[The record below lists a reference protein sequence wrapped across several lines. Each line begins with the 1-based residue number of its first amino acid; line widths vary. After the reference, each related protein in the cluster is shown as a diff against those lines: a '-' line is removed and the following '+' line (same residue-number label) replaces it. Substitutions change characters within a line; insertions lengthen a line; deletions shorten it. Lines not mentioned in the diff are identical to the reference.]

1 MRNFRRLLLVAGVL
15 AVAGFTTAYVSDRV
29 GYEPEPW
36 LRDLDALE
44 RHMGLVYANL
54 EWVVERRGLELP
66 VLDRRT
72 RRAIEGAGSRRAAR
86 TALGDFVEAFDDP
99 HLRIERPPPAWL
111 AGLPGIGGDGG
122 GGESGEEPALPP
134 EASGREVCR
143 HLGYQDDD
151 HGFGFDV
158 EALPGWS
165 ALPDDGA
172 FPSGT
177 FWLHDGRRAGILRI
191 AQFGEDR
198 YLSACAE
205 AWEAEAGDRRGSC
218 GGECLGEF
226 RRRASDRLAR
236 RVSDRVREL
245 RAAGIDAIVVDVTG
259 NGGGSEWVDPVTRIF
274 SDRPLRAMRVAGVR
288 HPRSLEPAAERLA
301 VVDSLLTEPDFGR
314 ESRALL
320 ELARGRL
327 ASVLA
332 EIEAPCDR
340 SPIWRGRDPEC
351 RQTITAPTY
360 ATGVFDHLPEDALA
374 DVPARADLYAPF
386 GRDVPVGT
394 WSGPLYVLADG
405 GSASATE
412 AFVAMLKDNGA
423 ATVIGERTYGAGCGY
438 TDGGLP
444 IELPNSR
451 LVVWMPDCARYR
463 IDGTNEIEG
472 IEPDVALPW
481 SELDGAERARA
492 LVEVV
497 SGR

>member
-1 MRNFRRLLLVAGVL
+1 MRILRRLLLVAVAL
-15 AVAGFTTAYVSDRV
+15 AVAGLTTAYVSDRV
-29 GYEPEPW
+29 GYDPEPW

-66 VLDRRT
+66 VLDRRI
-72 RRAIEGAGSRRAAR
+72 RQAIEDAGSRRAAR
-86 TALGDFVEAFDDP
+86 KALADFVEAFDDP
-99 HLRIERPPPAWL
+99 HLRIERSPPAWL
-111 AGLPGIGGDGG
+111 AWLPGIGGG
-122 GGESGEEPALPP
+122 GGESGEEPAFPP
-134 EASGREVCR
+134 DASGRDVCR
-143 HLGYQDDD
+143 HLGYEDDG

-172 FPSGT
+172 FPGGAFS
-177 FWLHDGRRAGILRI
+177 LPDGRRAGILRI

-205 AWEAEAGDRRGSC
+205 AWEAEASDRRGSC
-218 GGECLGEF
+218 RGECLAEF
-226 RRRASDRLAR
+226 RRRASDALAR

-245 RAAGIDAIVVDVTG
+245 RAAGIDALVVDVTG

-274 SDRPLRAMRVAGVR
+274 SHRPLRAMRVTGVR

-301 VVDSLLTEPDFGR
+301 AADSLLADPHLGE
-314 ESRALL
+314 ESRALV
-320 ELARGRL
+320 EIARERL

-332 EIEAPCDR
+332 DIETPCDR

-351 RQTITAPTY
+351 SQTITAPTY
-360 ATGVFDHLPEDALA
+360 ATGVFDHLPEGALA
-374 DVPARADLYAPF
+374 DVPGRADLYAPF

-438 TDGGLP
+438 TNGGLP

-472 IEPDVALPW
+472 IEPDVALAW
-481 SELDGAERARA
+481 SELGGAERARA
-492 LVEVV
+492 VVEVP
-497 SGR
+497 SRR